1 MCHITLETAQIKAL
15 QAILTKHSK
24 VQLSAVLAENLLPFV
39 TLPATFRRD
48 NWAYTSSLRRL
59 NQTAPGHY
67 TSDSGA
73 SLISKRQNDALR
85 EWLET
90 NSNQSPHW
98 SKDDAYAD
106 LPKVRFP
113 KGKVLVHV

>member
-1 MCHITLETAQIKAL
+1 
-15 QAILTKHSK
+15 
-24 VQLSAVLAENLLPFV
+24 
-39 TLPATFRRD
+39 
-48 NWAYTSSLRRL
+48 
-59 NQTAPGHY
+59 
-67 TSDSGA
+67 
-73 SLISKRQNDALR
+73 LISERQNDELR
-85 EWLET
+85 AWLET